1 MTIRRHFAAFRE
13 GCMMLRIGFAALG
26 ISVLAGGAVLA
37 EAQTAHWPSDAKV
50 FFVEP
55 KNGAVISGPVKVVM
69 GAKGIEIAPAGTETP
84 HTGHHHILIDV
95 DPPKG
100 DNALAPLPADDN
112 IKHFGK
118 AQTETTLTLAPGA
131 HTLQLVV
138 GDGNHVPYD
147 PPLASEKIAITV
159 K

>member
-1 MTIRRHFAAFRE
+1 MKRH
-13 GCMMLRIGFAALG
+13 IGFIAALG
-26 ISVLAGGAVLA
+26 LTILTAHVARA
-37 EAQTAHWPSDAKV
+37 EAAKTHWPSGAKV
-50 FFVEP
+50 FFIEP

-69 GAKGIEIAPAGTETP
+69 GVQGIEIAPAGTEKP
-84 HTGHHHILIDV
+84 NTGHHHILIDTNV
-95 DPPKG
+95 PAG
-100 DNALAPLPADDN
+100 ENALTPLPADDN

-118 AQTETTLTLAPGA
+118 GQTETKLTLSPGK

-147 PPLASEKIAITV
+147 PALASEKITVTV